1 MSKPLLTDD
10 IIEDAE
16 RKRRRLER
24 SLKEELENDRELSE
38 KYDRLE
44 RDLSKNS
51 VYKRRRIENAKQKK
65 RSSRVNKWLLI
76 TSLIVIGIGILFFW
90 YYF

>member
-1 MSKPLLTDD
+1 MPKPLLTDD

-24 SLKEELENDRELSE
+24 NLKKELENDRELSE
-38 KYDRLE
+38 KYDKLE
-44 RDLSKNS
+44 QDLTKNA
-51 VYKRRRIENAKQKK
+51 VYKSRRIENAKQKE

-76 TSLIVIGIGILFFW
+76 TSLIVVAIGILFFW